1 MVCFFF
7 FFCACLFVCAKHSPK
22 PRITRTNQS
31 QTNPPSNICCLHRPP
46 SPSVCLFVSL
56 LSPSLSS
63 NPSVCLSLCL
73 SFCLSVCLSVCLSL
87 ARQANERNTPDKP
100 QCPNAPMKRQQVDT
114 LTQLIHNIARRIQR
128 QPAVPSLGIPV
139 PPQLRQRGRRGQ
151 REGPRTRGGGG
162 GGGGCWTT

>member
-1 MVCFFF
+1 MTVWFVSFSFFARVC
-7 FFCACLFVCAKHSPK
+7 LSVRNIPPNRVSPK
-22 PRITRTNQS
+22 
-31 QTNPPSNICCLHRPP
+31 QTNPKPIPLQTSVVSTAPLPPLSVWLSLCSLPLSPLTPLSVCLCV
-46 SPSVCLFVSL
+46 SPSVS
-56 LSPSLSS
+56 
-63 NPSVCLSLCL
+63 
-73 SFCLSVCLSVCLSL
+73 LSVCLSVCLPL

-151 REGPRTRGGGG
+151 REGPRT
-162 GGGGCWTT
+162 GGCWTT